1 MGSSF
6 GTIAPVN
13 VIDSVQGTRYLVQ
26 NITKQN
32 SGQFIDV
39 ITRQSL
45 EF

>member
-39 ITRQSL
+39 ITQKPF
-45 EF
+45 EY